1 MSLQEIA
8 PKRPILR
15 RKQVDHERRLHRR
28 VACSIGARGLTG
40 QGVEFEAQTIDI
52 CAGGIRMITDKD
64 LQVGDTLV
72 LYIREIGRVEGA
84 VIRRLE
90 ENHFAVVIQAPRRKR
105 EKIADQLTWL
115 INRDQLQLEEER
127 SAERRAGSGQ
137 VIVSFGTNMK
147 IACSVIDMSLFGVA
161 LRTNGP
167 RPQLGVD
174 VSVGDRAGRCVRFF
188 DGGFAVDFRKHST
201 PPSPS

>member
-1 MSLQEIA
+1 MSLQEIE
-8 PKRPILR
+8 PKRAVLR
-15 RKQVDHERRLHRR
+15 RRRVDHERRLHRR

-64 LQVGDTLV
+64 LLVGDTVV

-115 INRDQLQLEEER
+115 INRDQLQLEEDR
-127 SAERRAGSGQ
+127 TAERRAGSGQ
-137 VIVSFGTNMK
+137 VIVSFGRSMK
-147 IACSVIDMSLFGVA
+147 IACSVIDISLFGVA

-167 RPQLGVD
+167 RPQLGVS
-174 VSVGDRAGRCVRFF
+174 VSVGDRTGRCVRFF
-188 DGGFAVDFRKHST
+188 EGGFAVEFRERST